1 MSNKQNVPAKT
12 AHYPK
17 RTKLLLKRTSL
28 LIDELDVRRE
38 EEEKFQLTPYEAG
51 RYMQLKEIFKC
62 QRPAEPIENALE
74 DERALKEIR
83 KEYLTA
89 SKIKR
94 ERQEIKENADK
105 DGVGGLLLATGTPVI
120 LVGVS
125 LMETFMTAGIGII
138 VAGAAMYVPAFIR
151 EVTKKRKARKDLK
164 EISNCLDSLSNE
176 IDEKTMNVDK
186 ICSQYGLPINCL
198 EREKYMVPLL
208 EAAKEY
214 EMLNQKET
222 DYELLVQING
232 SQDISR
238 KISKNLETI
247 LGLPVKD
254 EKEYKKTLKKIEDQ
268 IKN

>member
-1 MSNKQNVPAKT
+1 
-12 AHYPK
+12 
-17 RTKLLLKRTSL
+17 
-28 LIDELDVRRE
+28 
-38 EEEKFQLTPYEAG
+38 
-51 RYMQLKEIFKC
+51 
-62 QRPAEPIENALE
+62 
-74 DERALKEIR
+74 
-83 KEYLTA
+83 
-89 SKIKR
+89 
-94 ERQEIKENADK
+94 
-105 DGVGGLLLATGTPVI
+105 
-120 LVGVS
+120 
-125 LMETFMTAGIGII
+125 METFMTAGIGII

-176 IDEKTMNVDK
+176 IDEKTMNVGK